1 MLLLGVVALGGLEAN
16 AQDALDGGNFTGTD
30 YEGYTINHFNRN
42 ENVWSK
48 LRFQTGTRAF
58 GFINKG
64 DNFSLFYDG
73 STTNTSY
80 GSTLFSVNKNGNM
93 NIKGNIC
100 LPAAAVP
107 NAVGMVWGQNYSKIM
122 DNGNLNILTDDSFF
136 IGKIDIDGERDIYKP
151 YTLYA
156 NVNSGN
162 VGIGTTTPSA
172 KLQVTNGA
180 IRPFEGNNDA
190 SGISF
195 SPNIGGG
202 GGDDAYIRYYVES
215 GENTKLVIGT
225 GNDVDDDIAFNQ
237 AGAERMTI
245 YNGNVGIGTSTPA
258 YKLSVK
264 GAVAANDYNVVTA
277 ASMPDYVFANDYKLP
292 SLSET
297 EAYINANKHLP
308 AFKSAKEME
317 ATGYSV
323 VDMDKGLLQT
333 LEETILHNIAQE
345 KEITNLKSEMA
356 EIKALLLKK

>member
-1 MLLLGVVALGGLEAN
+1 MKNTIKNLLVVALILLSSYTSVHAQTYTFGNSYGNGNDMWIANSDRTNNYGHFRAQTGATSFTLTNYANRFALSYLSTFATDFNNIGTEVITFTSVGGITAN
-16 AQDALDGGNFTGTD
+16 GNISSGGNIGATGN
-30 YEGYTINHFNRN
+30 I
-42 ENVWSK
+42 SC
-48 LRFQTGTRAF
+48 
-58 GFINKG
+58 
-64 DNFSLFYDG
+64 
-73 STTNTSY
+73 
-80 GSTLFSVNKNGNM
+80 NGN
-93 NIKGNIC
+93 II
-100 LPAAAVP
+100 
-107 NAVGMVWGQNYSKIM
+107 
-122 DNGNLNILTDDSFF
+122 NL
-136 IGKIDIDGERDIYKP
+136 
-151 YTLYA
+151 
-156 NVNSGN
+156 GN
-162 VGIGTTTPSA
+162 VGIGTQTPTS
-172 KLQVTNGA
+172 KLQVKNGA
-180 IRPFEGNNDA
+180 IRPFEGNLDA

-202 GGDDAYIRYYVES
+202 AGDEAYIRYYVES
-215 GENTKLVIGT
+215 GENTKLVIST
-225 GNDVDDDIAFNQ
+225 SNDADDDIAFLQ

-317 ATGYSV
+317 ASGYSV

-345 KEITNLKSEMA
+345 KEINNLKNEIA
-356 EIKALLLKK
+356 QIKALLLKK